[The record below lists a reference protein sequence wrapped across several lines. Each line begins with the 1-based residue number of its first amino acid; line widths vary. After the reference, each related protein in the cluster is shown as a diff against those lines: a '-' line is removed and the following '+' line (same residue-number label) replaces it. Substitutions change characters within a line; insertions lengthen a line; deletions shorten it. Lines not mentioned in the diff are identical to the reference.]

1 MENTMSHLRR
11 TYDGPTKIYFVTS
24 NTYQRVPLF
33 RINENARSVIKNIKF
48 LEKRKDIIIIAY
60 VIMPDHIHLLFEI
73 ISNMNVSQVM
83 HSI

>member
-1 MENTMSHLRR
+1 MSRLRR

-33 RINENARSVIKNIKF
+33 RMDENTRSVIKNIKF